1 MTQGLDKMNTTKNPR
16 NHFFHVVAIPPRL
29 RGKAKYVARTISM
42 ARTISIKR
50 KTALTI
56 VHHPSPSRWLLRL
69 LLGLHLINHF
79 TPLQSKYL
87 VDWMRRNTSAT
98 KPGRTALLH
107 VSVSYFMLKTIF
119 VEIWDCQTFQ
129 QIGMSNMLHY
139 VTFRFSLSGITS
151 QRNLIPQTSVLHCF
165 TIYLEGVFFL
175 LATHQR

>member
-1 MTQGLDKMNTTKNPR
+1 MNTTKNPR
-16 NHFFHVVAIPPRL
+16 NHFFHVVAIQPRL

-69 LLGLHLINHF
+69 LLGLHLISHF

-98 KPGRTALLH
+98 KRGTTALLH
-107 VSVSYFMLKTIF
+107 VSCICIIEGSLEVKLPTIWTDEKQSREEAKRRGRLEERR
-119 VEIWDCQTFQ
+119 VE
-129 QIGMSNMLHY
+129 
-139 VTFRFSLSGITS
+139 
-151 QRNLIPQTSVLHCF
+151 
-165 TIYLEGVFFL
+165 EKE
-175 LATHQR
+175 